1 MYICIHVFP
10 KSLLAKRSTSVSKG
24 LFFFNWKNLLLM
36 KEMPDFMAELGKIQ
50 DEPAQFY
57 ANKKSK
63 CQKNYG
69 RMTKGWRKGS
79 SAKIKQFQYQN

>member
-1 MYICIHVFP
+1 M
-10 KSLLAKRSTSVSKG
+10 R
-24 LFFFNWKNLLLM
+24 
-36 KEMPDFMAELGKIQ
+36 EMPDFMAELGKIQ

-69 RMTKGWRKGS
+69 HMTKGWRKGS
-79 SAKIKQFQYQN
+79 SAKIKQFEHQN